1 VCRFRHARSSHSL
14 AGFPLQ
20 CRHPPCPATLP
31 LLSVHVVCVR
41 DYQMRF
47 RLFVEL
53 AGSDGHLLLPN
64 CSPWAR
70 LRHGHRPVVVK
81 VYDHSIAGKKL
92 PFESAIIS
100 SLRSV
105 RLNGVWALNCG
116 SVSRHPWRRR
126 SALGRRRPVSWW
138 GESGGWKV
146 LAVDLSLDAGDQVDA
161 YLFTLTDLNRGMG
174 IEWTW
179 SRTGSLRRIPNL
191 CH

>member
-1 VCRFRHARSSHSL
+1 VCRVRHARSSHSL

-31 LLSVHVVCVR
+31 LLGVHVVSVR

-70 LRHGHRPVVVK
+70 LRHGHRPVMVK

-105 RLNGVWALNCG
+105 RLNGVWALDLWVGVTPSMAPPLGLGAPPPCVLVG
-116 SVSRHPWRRR
+116 GKWRMEGPGRR
-126 SALGRRRPVSWW
+126 SITRRWRS
-138 GESGGWKV
+138 S
-146 LAVDLSLDAGDQVDA
+146 
-161 YLFTLTDLNRGMG
+161 
-174 IEWTW
+174 
-179 SRTGSLRRIPNL
+179 
-191 CH
+191 